1 MSSLSMAD
9 VAYEYLQ
16 SKSKEVPFAEL
27 WKEVSTTLGFSET
40 VAMNKIGSFYESMML
55 DERFTTKDNN
65 WDLSARHKFDETH
78 VDISAIE
85 VDDSRDDE
93 DGDYIDEDEEI
104 AIEKD
109 SNDED
114 DVY

>member
-16 SKSKEVPFAEL
+16 SKSGEVPFAEL
-27 WKEVSTTLGFSET
+27 WKEVSTRLGFSDT

-65 WDLSARHKFDETH
+65 WDLSSRHKFDETH
-78 VDISAIE
+78 VDIDAIE
-85 VDDSRDDE
+85 VDALDDDE
-93 DGDYIDEDEEI
+93 EGEYDEDDEMPV
-104 AIEKD
+104 EKEN
-109 SNDED
+109 NDED